1 MPPKESQKLSEIY
14 VLEPDGTKIKLGD
27 VRNFSIISD
36 DSYLED
42 PWDPNP
48 ITMAPQEFEFT
59 ANRLSTELL
68 YFITHGKLPS
78 NNWLRMHGE
87 GPRRTYRK
95 KNRKN
100 RKR

>member
-14 VLEPDGTKIKLGD
+14 VLEPDGTKIKLGEVKD
-27 VRNFSIISD
+27 FTVSD
-36 DSYLED
+36 EFYFED

-48 ITMAPQEFEFT
+48 ITSEPQEFEFT
-59 ANRLSTELL
+59 VRYRPSTESL

-78 NNWLRMHGE
+78 NNWLRMYGE

-95 KNRKN
+95 KR
-100 RKR
+100 